1 MKQVTIKNDVL
12 ELTTLDYGAI
22 VQKLV
27 VRDKQGKPLNCVV
40 GFEDPEDYRE
50 DERFLG
56 ACVGRFAGRISG
68 THLQIG
74 DKSYPI
80 SSEKGIHLHGGKK
93 GLGRR
98 TFKLKEVG
106 KGKEPFVTYEYLSP
120 HLEEG
125 YPGNLKVKV
134 TYQLIGN
141 SLKITHKATTDQP
154 TFVNLTNHSYFR
166 LDHEPSPDHLRL
178 QLFSKQ
184 RLKTGSDLLPTG
196 ELVPVR
202 DTEYDFQKARP
213 LGKTR
218 LDTPYVVDPASKT
231 QVIAWSPVSGIRMQ
245 VKTDQPAIVV
255 YTPQDLPSI
264 CFETQNF
271 PDAPNHKKFPS
282 CLLDPGE
289 TYKNES
295 IFSFDLVP

>member
-1 MKQVTIKNDVL
+1 MKQVTIKNDFF

-22 VQKLV
+22 VQKLMF
-27 VRDKQGKPLNCVV
+27 RDKQGKPVNCVV
-40 GFEDPEDYRE
+40 GFEDPEEYLE
-50 DERFLG
+50 DVRFLG
-56 ACVGRFAGRISG
+56 ACIGRFAGRISG
-68 THLQIG
+68 NHLRLG
-74 DKSYPI
+74 DKTYPI
-80 SSEKGIHLHGGKK
+80 NSEKGVHLHGGKK

-98 TFKLKEVG
+98 TFNLSEVG

-141 SLKITHKATTDQP
+141 GLKITHKATTDQL
-154 TFVNLTNHSYFR
+154 TIVNLTNHSYFR
-166 LDHEPSPDHLRL
+166 LDQESCPDHLWL
-178 QLFSKQ
+178 QLCCKK
-184 RLKTGSDLLPTG
+184 RLKTGSGLLPTG
-196 ELVPVR
+196 ELVSVT

-218 LDTPYVVDPASKT
+218 LDTPYVVDQESKP

-245 VKTDQPAIVV
+245 VETNQPAIVV
-255 YTPQDLPSI
+255 FTPKDLPSI

-271 PDAPNHKKFPS
+271 PDAPNHTKFPS
-282 CLLDPGE
+282 CLLQPGE

-295 IFSFDLVP
+295 VFSFDLVP